1 MRRQRFPFIINA
13 FQRRPAEA
21 CSVDASLN
29 DLATKLLRVLTS
41 LGLIE
46 SSLEELSAKADDS
59 ATWRRFYGQL
69 MPIIDG
75 IDSLEAAIDQAGDPS
90 WKQGM
95 AILSGKLGA
104 LLETYGLKR
113 TAHVGMAFDPARHES
128 VGAIESSGMMPGVV
142 AEVVESGWLF
152 RGEVLRY
159 AKVVVARGGC

>member
-1 MRRQRFPFIINA
+1 MKRQRFPFIINA

-21 CSVDASLN
+21 HSVDASLN

-69 MPIIDG
+69 VPIVDG
-75 IDSLEAAIDQAGDPS
+75 IDSLEAAMGQASDPS
-90 WKQGM
+90 WKQGTT
-95 AILSGKLGA
+95 ILSGKLEA
-104 LLETYGLKR
+104 LLEAYGLQR
-113 TAHVGMAFDPARHES
+113 TAHVGMTFDPARHQS

-142 AEVVESGWLF
+142 AEVVQSGWLF
-152 RGEVLRY
+152 RGEIIRY
-159 AKVVVARGGC
+159 AKVVVARGDC